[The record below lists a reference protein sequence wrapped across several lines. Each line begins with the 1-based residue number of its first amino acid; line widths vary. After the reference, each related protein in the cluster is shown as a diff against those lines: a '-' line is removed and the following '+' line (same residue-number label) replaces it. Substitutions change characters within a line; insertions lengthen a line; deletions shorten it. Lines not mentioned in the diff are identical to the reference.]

1 MKSLVSI
8 TVTFLWML
16 FALSSCATHV
26 AQVAAPR
33 QIQMHIFFT
42 EENNKVTILRVRRT
56 PPPGGGGGTVDVPQ
70 QPGTGPAGSTLGTLV
85 TYTKNPNCISLNI
98 GGGFYEICF

>member
-1 MKSLVSI
+1 
-8 TVTFLWML
+8 
-16 FALSSCATHV
+16 
-26 AQVAAPR
+26 
-33 QIQMHIFFT
+33 MHIFFK
-42 EENNKVTILRVRRT
+42 EENNKVTIERVRRT
-56 PPPGGGGGTVDVPQ
+56 PPPGGGRGIVDVPQ